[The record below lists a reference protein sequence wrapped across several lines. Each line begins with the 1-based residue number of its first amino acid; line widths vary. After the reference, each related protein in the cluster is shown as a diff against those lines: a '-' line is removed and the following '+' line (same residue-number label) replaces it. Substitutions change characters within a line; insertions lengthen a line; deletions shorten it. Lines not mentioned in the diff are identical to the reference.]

1 MGMIRDMEDKNNEF
15 NRLNDRYV
23 KFLFASPKRKSLLID
38 FLNDVL
44 ADIPDGAER
53 LPPVVDIEYA
63 DREMTPE
70 HERDKMPRFDVI
82 ARTADE
88 RLFHIEIQ
96 LVGYENILP
105 RTLNYASRDYSG
117 LTEKGGDYSLGR
129 VICIV
134 VADFRLFD
142 DTPSYHTLHRILN
155 VENGVWHMRGMEFH
169 FIEVP
174 KLRELHRWPVTGL
187 DRWLYYLGDMGG
199 ESEMQSLAEQDTRV
213 AQMRQLENIF
223 RSNPDLVREYQQR
236 EQDELD
242 YRLSLEA
249 RERKGEARGITI
261 GEARGISIGEAR
273 GEERARR
280 SIMERLI
287 AGGISPQQAAA
298 FTGMD
303 V

>member
-1 MGMIRDMEDKNNEF
+1 MDDF

-23 KFLFASPKRKSLLID
+23 KFLFANPKRKSLLIE

-44 ADIPDGAER
+44 DDIPAGAEKI
-53 LPPVVDIEYA
+53 PPIVDIEYA
-63 DREMTPE
+63 DRETTPE
-70 HERDKMPRFDVI
+70 YERDKTPRFDVI
-82 ARTADE
+82 AKSSDG

-117 LTEKGGDYSLGR
+117 LTEKGEDYSMSR

-134 VADFRLFD
+134 VADFELFD

-155 VENGVWHMRGMEFH
+155 VENGAWHMRGMEFH
-169 FIEVP
+169 FIEMP
-174 KLRELHRWPVTGL
+174 KLRELHKQPVTGL
-187 DRWLYYLGDMGG
+187 ERLLYYLGNMGG
-199 ESEMQSLAEQDTRV
+199 EKEMQTLAEQDTRV
-213 AQMRQLENIF
+213 EQMRQLENIF
-223 RSNPDLVREYQQR
+223 RSSPDLVREYQQR
-236 EQDELD
+236 EQDKLD

-249 RERKGEARGITI
+249 REKRGEAR
-261 GEARGISIGEAR
+261 GEARGISIGR
-273 GEERARR
+273 SEERKI
-280 SIMERLI
+280 IMERLI

-298 FTGMD
+298 FTGMN